1 MIYIN
6 KFAKVDENVQLGENT
21 KIWHW
26 THISKGVTI
35 GINCVI
41 GQNVF
46 IGENV
51 KIGNGVKIQ
60 NNVSI
65 FEGVEIYDDVFC
77 GPSVVFTNVIN
88 PRAFI
93 EKKNEFKKTIV
104 FKGVSI
110 GANSTIVCGIK
121 IKDYAFIGAGSLVA
135 KDVKKFEKIY
145 GNPATHK
152 GWMTKEGNN
161 INDLSLKNNIYIC
174 PITNVRYIYDKN
186 KMELNIDE

>member
-6 KFAKVDENVQLGENT
+6 EFAQVDENVELGQNT

-26 THISKGVTI
+26 THISKNVKI
-35 GINCVI
+35 GSNCVI

-46 IGENV
+46 IGKNV

-93 EKKNEFKKTIV
+93 ERKKEYKKTIV
-104 FKGVSI
+104 SKGVSI
-110 GANSTIVCGIK
+110 GANSTIICGIQ

-135 KDVKKFEKIY
+135 NDVKQFEKIY

-152 GWMTKEGNN
+152 GWVTKEGNN
-161 INDLSLKNNIYIC
+161 INEMSLKNNTHVC
-174 PITNVRYIYDKN
+174 PITNVNYFYDKY
-186 KMELNIDE
+186 KKELNIDE